1 MSSTGRVK
9 RLKRDIIDRH
19 AKADDLK
26 AMTQVIT
33 TLVPLALLWI
43 AAALS
48 VRISLWLTVPL
59 VGLISLFTLRVFAL
73 MHDCGHGSLFR
84 TCWLNRAFGFLF
96 GVMAGMPQYVWS
108 QHHNFHH
115 ATNGNWEK
123 YRGPLTTLSTD
134 EYAAMTQSKQRR
146 YRHIRNIAVAPA
158 GGFVYLIFNP
168 RITWLKG
175 TAQLLVHLV
184 KTKLTTPGTPLRAH
198 AASFQTRYWQSRKEY
213 WHMFWNNAALL
224 SMVAL
229 LSWVFG
235 TALACSIYL
244 LSVSLAGGAGLV
256 LFTVQHN
263 FEHAYASQTQ
273 EWDFDAGTM
282 EGTSFLILPFWLN
295 WFTVDI
301 AYHHVHHLSANIP
314 NYRLVGCHNEY
325 QELFA
330 DVPRLRLSQ
339 IHRAAKCILWD
350 TRARRIISIAAYEQ
364 QLPAVPQT

>member
-1 MSSTGRVK
+1 MSSSRVK
-9 RLKRDIIDRH
+9 RLKRDIIDLH

-26 AMTQVIT
+26 ALTQVTT
-33 TLVPLALLWI
+33 TLVPLALLWV
-43 AAALS
+43 AAAFS
-48 VRISLWLTVPL
+48 ARISLGLTVPL
-59 VGLISLFTLRVFAL
+59 VGLISLFTLRMFAL

-84 TCWLNRAFGFLF
+84 TSWLNRAFGFFF

-123 YRGPLTTLSTD
+123 YRGPLTTLSID
-134 EYAAMTQSKQRR
+134 EYAAMTESEQRR
-146 YRHIRNIAVAPA
+146 YRQIRSIAVAPA
-158 GGFVYLIFNP
+158 GGFIYLIFNP
-168 RITWLKG
+168 RVTWIKGSVQLLIHLLKG
-175 TAQLLVHLV
+175 
-184 KTKLTTPGTPLRAH
+184 KLARPRIPLGEH

-213 WHMFWNNAALL
+213 WHMFWNN
-224 SMVAL
+224 VAL
-229 LSWVFG
+229 LSLLALLCWAFG

-244 LSVSLAGGAGLV
+244 ISVSLAGGAGLV

-263 FEHAYASQTQ
+263 FEHAYASETK
-273 EWDFDAGTM
+273 EWDFDTGTM

-314 NYRLVGCHNEY
+314 NYQLVGCHNQY

-330 DVPRLRLSQ
+330 DVPRVRLSQ
-339 IHRAAKCILWD
+339 IPRAAKCILWD
-350 TRARRIISIAAYEQ
+350 TRARRIISISEYER
-364 QLPAVPQT
+364 QLQAVPQT